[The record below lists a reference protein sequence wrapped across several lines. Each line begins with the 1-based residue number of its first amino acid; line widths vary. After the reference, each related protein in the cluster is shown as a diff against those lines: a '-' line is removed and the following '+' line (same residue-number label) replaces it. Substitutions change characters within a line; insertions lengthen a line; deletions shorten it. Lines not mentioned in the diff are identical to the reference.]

1 MPNHISHFSIHA
13 DDCGRACKF
22 YGDVFG
28 WKFQAWGPPG
38 FFLIDTGS
46 GGIHGAVQ
54 QRREPLASQ
63 ETAGKPMLGYE
74 CTVGVDD
81 VEAIAKSIVQHGGKI
96 LMPPSEIPTVG
107 TLIQFR
113 DTEGNVACAMK
124 YV

>member
-38 FFLIDTGS
+38 FFLIDTGP
-46 GGIHGAVQ
+46 GGIHGAIQ
-54 QRREPLASQ
+54 QRREPVS
-63 ETAGKPMLGYE
+63 GKGTVGYE

-81 VEAIAKSIVQHGGKI
+81 VEAIAKSIVKHGGKI
-96 LMPPSEIPTVG
+96 LMTPMEIPTVG
-107 TLIQFR
+107 TLIQFA